1 MEFEACVAVIMVSL
15 TAFRSLFVTAESK
28 ASRSKFRPWY
38 SSSVARLRKERKN
51 PVSGHNVE
59 GLPAVPRATLT
70 GMRTIIA
77 GPHRHSEPE
86 TLDWDKLEEHKPLRN
101 SGQGIYTIDD
111 VSNNPNH

>member
-1 MEFEACVAVIMVSL
+1 MEFEARVAVIMVSF

-38 SSSVARLRKERKN
+38 SSSVARLRKGRKTS
-51 PVSGHNVE
+51 VSGHIME
-59 GLPAVPRATLT
+59 GLPAVPRATMT
-70 GMRTIIA
+70 GMRTFIV

-101 SGQGIYTIDD
+101 SDQEIDTTDD
-111 VSNNPNH
+111 VSDNPNH